1 VNFDFGFWA
10 LVVNLEAMMVVRN
23 IKSRSDSMV
32 IRYIIASISIF
43 VGLLLNVQAQG
54 FQNLGFES
62 NPAYA
67 GTDSDGFPIYT
78 IPHWTVDF
86 NNTPQSG
93 VNSNLYVLDYTT
105 AALFIGSS
113 AGVIDGNQSVF
124 LAASSYEA
132 PVDGISSES
141 IFQTGT
147 VPITA
152 NSIQFKLTSIWGFG
166 GTVDLNQPQ
175 NNFFIAMNSQIVP
188 LQVTAKNGSYLVLA
202 GDVSQW
208 AGQTAQLSIGVG
220 VPSNYNGN
228 YTAEI
233 LYSGVIDSVVFSPTS
248 VPEPS
253 ILVLST
259 IGVISAWMV
268 YARRKV
274 GFS

>member
-1 VNFDFGFWA
+1 VNFDFGFY
-10 LVVNLEAMMVVRN
+10 VFGSNLEAMMVVRN
-23 IKSRSDSMV
+23 INSRSDSMV
-32 IRYIIASISIF
+32 MCYIIASFCIF
-43 VGLLLNVQAQG
+43 VGLLLNVQGQG
-54 FQNLGFES
+54 YQNLGFES
-62 NPAYA
+62 KPTYA

-113 AGVIDGNQSVF
+113 AIDGGQSVF

-132 PVDGISSES
+132 PVDGTSSES
-141 IFQTGT
+141 ISQTGT

-152 NSIQFKLTSIWGFG
+152 NSIQFKLTSILGFG

-188 LQVTAKNGSYLVLA
+188 LQVMANNGSYLVLA

-208 AGQTAQLSIGVG
+208 AGQTAQLSIGVD

-233 LYSGVIDSVVFSPTS
+233 LYSGIIDSVVFSPNE

-253 ILVLST
+253 ILVLSAF
-259 IGVISAWMV
+259 GGISV
-268 YARRKV
+268 SLLKFRRKD
-274 GFS
+274 GPS

>member
-1 VNFDFGFWA
+1 
-10 LVVNLEAMMVVRN
+10 MMVVRN
-23 IKSRSDSMV
+23 INSRSDSMV
-32 IRYIIASISIF
+32 MCYIIASFCIF
-43 VGLLLNVQAQG
+43 VGLLLNVQGQG
-54 FQNLGFES
+54 YQNLGFES
-62 NPAYA
+62 KPTYA

-113 AGVIDGNQSVF
+113 AIDGGQSVF

-132 PVDGISSES
+132 PVDGTSSES
-141 IFQTGT
+141 ISQTGT

-152 NSIQFKLTSIWGFG
+152 NSIQFKLTSILGFG

-188 LQVTAKNGSYLVLA
+188 LQVMANNGSYLVLA

-208 AGQTAQLSIGVG
+208 AGQTAQLSIGVD

-233 LYSGVIDSVVFSPTS
+233 LYSGIIDSVVFSPNE

-253 ILVLST
+253 ILVLSAF
-259 IGVISAWMV
+259 GGISV
-268 YARRKV
+268 SLLKFRRKD
-274 GFS
+274 GPS